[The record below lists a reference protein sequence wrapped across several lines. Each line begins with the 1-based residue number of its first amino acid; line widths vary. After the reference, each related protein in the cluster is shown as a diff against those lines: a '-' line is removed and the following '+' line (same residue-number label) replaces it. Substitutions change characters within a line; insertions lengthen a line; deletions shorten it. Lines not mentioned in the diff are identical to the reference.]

1 MNLKSKRM
9 PTLMKKF
16 VLPFVGVLALVA
28 FTTLFILEAKS
39 ATVTVSIDG
48 DEQEVDTRAHT
59 VGELLEDLDVEVGE
73 NDYLSMDLDEELT
86 NGATIKYEKANNVYI
101 TIDGETDTYQ
111 TTKKTLAD
119 FFSES
124 DIEVTKNDHV
134 SHEFDQE
141 IFDTLH
147 VVIHKAFEVT
157 VDDGGKKE
165 TVWTTRARVKDLLEE
180 QNIELPK
187 KDDKIKPKL
196 NKQLTKE
203 GTIKITRVEK
213 ETETVEEAIAFD
225 TETKNDSSLERG
237 KKKTVSEGKEG
248 KKVKEYEII
257 YENGKVVERKLIGE
271 NIEKQPKNKVV
282 AIGTKKKQPKNLVQV
297 SSSNKSSGQPN
308 GKTYRMSATAY
319 TADCAGCSGVTSTGI
334 NLKKNRN
341 AKVIAVDP
349 SIIPLGSKVWVEGY
363 GYAIA
368 GDTGGSIKGNRID
381 VHVPSQSAAYRF
393 GRKTV
398 KVVIVD

>member
-59 VGELLEDLDVEVGE
+59 VGVLLEDLDVEVGE

-147 VVIHKAFEVT
+147 VVIQDRKS
-157 VDDGGKKE
+157 
-165 TVWTTRARVKDLLEE
+165 TR
-180 QNIELPK
+180 
-187 KDDKIKPKL
+187 L
-196 NKQLTKE
+196 N
-203 GTIKITRVEK
+203 
-213 ETETVEEAIAFD
+213 
-225 TETKNDSSLERG
+225 SSH
-237 KKKTVSEGKEG
+237 
-248 KKVKEYEII
+248 
-257 YENGKVVERKLIGE
+257 
-271 NIEKQPKNKVV
+271 V
-282 AIGTKKKQPKNLVQV
+282 AI
-297 SSSNKSSGQPN
+297 
-308 GKTYRMSATAY
+308 
-319 TADCAGCSGVTSTGI
+319 
-334 NLKKNRN
+334 
-341 AKVIAVDP
+341 
-349 SIIPLGSKVWVEGY
+349 
-363 GYAIA
+363 
-368 GDTGGSIKGNRID
+368 
-381 VHVPSQSAAYRF
+381 
-393 GRKTV
+393 
-398 KVVIVD
+398 